1 MEQPWVEK
9 YRPKTLDEIVGQE
22 EIVKRL
28 KNYVKRKS
36 MPHLLFSGPPGVGKT
51 TAALCLARDLFGENW
66 RENFL
71 ELNASV
77 SKDTPILV
85 KINGEVKRTT
95 FAELDKLYFNERDG
109 DISYKDTPNLEV
121 LTVDDNYN
129 VRWAKVSKII
139 RHRVEKILRVHLE
152 GGGVLELTGNHSI
165 MLLGENGLVAKKAS
179 EIKVGDYFLSFVT
192 EMPGLLD
199 KISLNNYQL
208 RRESARTKVFDEL
221 YINEDLAWA
230 FGLYT
235 AEEFREDT
243 SGQVIYTLGSH
254 ELPLIERIKTIAQ
267 ELDLSIYENFT
278 SSGFD
283 RSRFSA
289 KQVRILN
296 TQLAKFIKENFYDGS
311 GERAVNKRVPSFMYE
326 APIQDRISYLKGLAD
341 GDIWDKVIRISSVS
355 KDLLIDIAWLSR
367 ISGIESSIFDQEV
380 RLIWKGGM
388 KWKKSDLVPADIV
401 ISLLKKLENK
411 INGNWR
417 YELRHQLYDGKKR
430 VSKDIIKKILKMIE
444 VEELKEDERKI
455 LSLLRKLAY
464 SDLHAVKVTK
474 IEVIEYNDFVY
485 DVSVPNNE
493 MFFAGDIPI
502 LLHNSDERGIDVIRT
517 KVKEFARTK
526 PIGEA
531 PFKIIFL
538 DESDALTADAQ
549 NALRRTMEKYSNVC
563 RFILSC
569 NYPSKIIPPIQSR
582 CAIFRFS
589 PLKKEDIAKKLK
601 EIAEKEGLELTP
613 SGLEAI
619 IYVSEGDLRKAINVL
634 QTAAAISKKIDD
646 SVVYKVS
653 SRARPEEIKKMINLA
668 LDGKF
673 VEARDLLYKLMVE
686 WGMSG
691 EDILTQMFREVGNL
705 DIDERKKVKI
715 AEAIG
720 ETDFRIVEGANER
733 IQLSA
738 LLAKLSLLGKEK

>member
-28 KNYVKRKS
+28 KKYVERKS

-77 SKDTPILV
+77 SKDTPLLV
-85 KINGEVKRTT
+85 KIDGEIKKMT
-95 FAELDKLYFNERDG
+95 FEDLDNIYFKTKNE
-109 DISYKDTPNLEV
+109 SEMYKKVNNLEV
-121 LTVDDNYN
+121 LTVDDNFK
-129 VRWAKVSKII
+129 VKWMKVSTLI
-139 RHRVEKILRVHLE
+139 RHKVDKVLRVKLE
-152 GGGVLELTGNHSI
+152 NSHIDLTGNHSVMVI
-165 MLLGENGLVAKKAS
+165 DENGLTTKKAS
-179 EIKVGDYFLSFVT
+179 EIKVGDC
-192 EMPGLLD
+192 LLTFN
-199 KISLNNYQL
+199 KK
-208 RRESARTKVFDEL
+208 ESV
-221 YINEDLAWA
+221 INEIINIEDESDGDTCL
-230 FGLYT
+230 LSSYSIKYYNEVLP
-235 AEEFREDT
+235 AEPIVKIINKSYDD
-243 SGQVIYTLGSH
+243 I
-254 ELPLIERIKTIAQ
+254 TIPKD
-267 ELDLSIYENFT
+267 EIIN
-278 SSGFD
+278 
-283 RSRFSA
+283 
-289 KQVRILN
+289 ILE
-296 TQLAKFIKENFYDGS
+296 KID
-311 GERAVNKRVPSFMYE
+311 VNK
-326 APIQDRISYLKGLAD
+326 
-341 GDIWDKVIRISSVS
+341 DKYN
-355 KDLLIDIAWLSR
+355 
-367 ISGIESSIFDQEV
+367 
-380 RLIWKGGM
+380 
-388 KWKKSDLVPADIV
+388 
-401 ISLLKKLENK
+401 LLK
-411 INGNWR
+411 
-417 YELRHQLYDGKKR
+417 
-430 VSKDIIKKILKMIE
+430 
-444 VEELKEDERKI
+444 
-455 LSLLRKLAY
+455 KLAY
-464 SDLHAVKVTK
+464 SDLHALVVKDLK
-474 IEVIEYNDFVY
+474 IIDYNDFVY

-493 MFFAGDIPI
+493 MFFAGEVPI

-526 PIGEA
+526 PIGDM

-589 PLKKEDIAKKLK
+589 PLKREEIAKKLK

-613 SGLEAI
+613 SGLDAI

-646 SVVYKVS
+646 EIVYKVS
-653 SRARPEEIKKMINLA
+653 SRARPEEVKKMMNLA
-668 LDGKF
+668 LEGKF
-673 VEARDLLYKLMVE
+673 SEARDLLYKLMVE

-691 EDILTQMFREVGNL
+691 EDILNQMFREVGNL
-705 DIDERKKVKI
+705 DIDEKKKVEI

-733 IQLSA
+733 IQLSS
-738 LLAKLSLLGKEK
+738 LLAKLSLLGKK

>member
-152 GGGVLELTGNHSI
+152 GVGVLELTVNHSI

-208 RRESARTKVFDEL
+208 RRESVRTKVFDEL

-243 SGQVIYTLGSH
+243 LGQLIYTLGSH

-311 GERAVNKRVPSFMYE
+311 GERAFNKRVPSFMYE

-455 LSLLRKLAY
+455 FSLLRKLAY

-526 PIGEA
+526 PIGDA

-589 PLKKEDIAKKLK
+589 PLRKEDIAKKLK